1 MNDIGLFTICN
12 DILDIIKSDYWKIKH
27 KTIISELTSEWMKR
41 RPFYILASMCRKV
54 HEGRVFLK
62 KEYVGPLIGRNTSYI
77 KNNKYINGHQLHDI
91 KIFEW
96 EPVCKQVRYGL
107 SFNQKTIQLIK
118 DMKKPGWTFKDKVK
132 YLINLDTKFEKI
144 K

>member
-12 DILDIIKSDYWKIKH
+12 DILNIIKYNYWKIKH
-27 KTIISELTSEWMKR
+27 KTVISEFTHEWMKR
-41 RPFYILASMCRKV
+41 RPFYILASMWRKV

-77 KNNKYINGHQLHDI
+77 KNNKYINGYQLHDI
-91 KIFEW
+91 NIFEW

-118 DMKKPGWTFKDKVK
+118 DMKKPGGTFKDKVK
-132 YLINLDTKFEKI
+132 YLINLDTKFEKN
-144 K
+144 